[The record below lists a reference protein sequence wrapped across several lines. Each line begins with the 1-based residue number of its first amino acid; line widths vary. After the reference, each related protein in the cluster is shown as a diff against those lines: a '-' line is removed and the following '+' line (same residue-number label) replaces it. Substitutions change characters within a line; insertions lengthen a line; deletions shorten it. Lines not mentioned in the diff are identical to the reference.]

1 MNRSQSCPELT
12 YLSYK
17 SPIPRR
23 KRALSE
29 HFFNEDEYA
38 KEVNSRTLQV
48 QSRHSETN
56 LMRIDKEKTFM
67 QQTIMD
73 NTGELL
79 AQVVF
84 ALNNFNPNIE
94 DTAVTTAPT
103 NGGIN
108 LFSDESILEDEWSVV
123 TAPNDFKS
131 MKNRRVRAKSLHPQ
145 ISKISN
151 GTEMN
156 APQFTW
162 SGDNNDIQDYINAQ
176 AKIKTKVTRKSKK
189 DNYSTVINIEKSK
202 EIEPHTNR
210 RKSIFTAFNNVFKRR
225 NTTAAVNGDASP
237 DESDMKIPTP
247 NPTPKATLSPPLNR
261 KSSMKVD
268 SSRKPDY
275 IRRPSILST
284 QSSNS
289 ENVLENTTIAD
300 LIRAI
305 ENAHV
310 KNMLPKGLDNL
321 TTRRISLAQSARR
334 GSVSFS
340 TPLETPPSAGSN
352 RINLHKSAMMTSHNR
367 IMTMRQHSSPNRFS
381 VTPVSDTPSSVASL
395 SPLIQRRI
403 RRFSAAPSTTI
414 MPHRRLS
421 TSLQATPLAV
431 RRTQFKQTISP
442 LAKQPPQL
450 QSSATEQSTT
460 SSSKKPSIS
469 LFSKTLTKSLQP
481 DQNND

>member
-1 MNRSQSCPELT
+1 MNRSQSCPEFT

-38 KEVNSRTLQV
+38 KEVNPRALQV

-67 QQTIMD
+67 QQNIMD

-84 ALNNFNPNIE
+84 ALNNFNPNID
-94 DTAVTTAPT
+94 DTSAIVPT

-123 TAPNDFKS
+123 TAQSDLKS
-131 MKNRRVRAKSLHPQ
+131 MKTRRVRAKSLHPQ

-151 GTEMN
+151 GTETN
-156 APQFTW
+156 TPQFTW

-176 AKIKTKVTRKSKK
+176 AKIEKNVARKSKK
-189 DNYSTVINIEKSK
+189 DVNSTFINIERSK

-225 NTTAAVNGDASP
+225 NTTAAVNGDAQ
-237 DESDMKIPTP
+237 DETDMKTPTP
-247 NPTPKATLSPPLNR
+247 NPTPILTISPPSNR

-268 SSRKPDY
+268 GTRKSDH

-289 ENVLENTTIAD
+289 EHVLENTTIAD

-310 KNMLPKGLDNL
+310 KNMLPKGLDNM
-321 TTRRISLAQSARR
+321 TSRRISLAQSARR

-367 IMTMRQHSSPNRFS
+367 IMTMRQNSSPNRFS
-381 VTPVSDTPSSVASL
+381 VTPVSDTPSSVVSL
-395 SPLIQRRI
+395 SPMIQRRI
-403 RRFSAAPSTTI
+403 RRFSAVPSTTI
-414 MPHRRLS
+414 MPQRKLS
-421 TSLQATPLAV
+421 TSLQATPLAI

-442 LAKQPPQL
+442 LAMQSLPQQL
-450 QSSATEQSTT
+450 PTEHSTAG
-460 SSSKKPSIS
+460 SSKKASIS
-469 LFSKTLTKSLQP
+469 LLSKTLKKSLEQP
-481 DQNND
+481 DQSNE